1 MEYIIKNG
9 KAREVIGRYKTM
21 KDPDTGKVYAQR
33 LKAIY
38 RVLKGV
44 PVLLWELIHS
54 CFGSGYWRNDLP
66 WSNTD
71 GWKNGT

>member
-9 KAREVIGRYKTM
+9 KIREVVNRYKTTI
-21 KDPDTGKVYAQR
+21 DTETGKVKAIP

-38 RVLKGV
+38 RVIKGSA
-44 PVLLWELIHS
+44 VLLWELVHS